1 MNNLILNNATMSSLE
16 IAELTGKRHNHVL
29 RDIENVLD
37 EVGIGASKF
46 GSSYLSSQNKQLP
59 CYNLPRRECDLVVSG
74 YVAKY
79 RLAIID
85 RWQELEN
92 AQPKIPQ
99 TFAEALRL
107 AADTQ
112 EALDE
117 RNSQLAIANI
127 RQISEPN
134 IPLENFVIDVRNQH
148 PEIDISYRGL
158 LKLLRD
164 HKVIRKYST
173 LPLLKQNPAVPFR
186 LRSGGDGHGNR
197 ITYVSKSD
205 KDVFVG
211 WYLGITCQSIDDNKF

>member
-1 MNNLILNNATMSSLE
+1 MKDLILNKATMSSLE
-16 IAELTGKRHNHVL
+16 IAELTGKAHPKVTA
-29 RDIENVLD
+29 DIERILT
-37 EVGIGASKF
+37 EVGIDAAGFRFISKD
-46 GSSYLSSQNKQLP
+46 SMNRDQKQ
-59 CYNLPRRECDLVVSG
+59 YNLPRRECDLVVSG

-117 RNSQLAIANI
+117 RNKQLAIANI

-134 IPLENFVIDVRNQH
+134 ISLENFVIDVRNQH
-148 PEIDISYRGL
+148 PEIDISYREL
-158 LKLLRD
+158 LKILRE
-164 HKVIRKYST
+164 HKVIRKHST
-173 LPLLKQNPAVPFR
+173 LPLIRQNPAVPFR
-186 LRSGGDGHGNR
+186 LRSGGDSGGNR

-205 KDVFVG
+205 KAIFVG
-211 WYLGITCQSIDDNKF
+211 WYLGITNQYLND